1 MNRMAMAQDDNINRG
16 WRARNYWLASVL
28 WIIWLLAGCQQSQR
42 FDNPDL
48 TTPPVIQNEA
58 TEPLIEVGLTPTTVT
73 EVMTPTTRVEQT
85 VEPSS
90 SINADADIE
99 FVRAVLASDGSWT
112 FHVTV
117 RHPDT
122 GWEDYADGWDIV
134 TANGTV
140 LKSNDDDPF
149 TRLLLHPHEN
159 EQPFTRSQSGIRVPE
174 GVSKVTVRAHDIV
187 DGFGGREVDVDL
199 IKESGPDFQVER

>member
-1 MNRMAMAQDDNINRG
+1 MKTDDKINRG
-16 WRARNYWLASVL
+16 WGARHYCLAYCL

-42 FDNPDL
+42 FDNPDVI
-48 TTPPVIQNEA
+48 TPPVIQNEA
-58 TEPLIEVGLTPTTVT
+58 TESPIEASPTPANATD
-73 EVMTPTTRVEQT
+73 VMTPTTLGEQT
-85 VEPSS
+85 LEPNGSED
-90 SINADADIE
+90 ADANVE

-122 GWEDYADGWDIV
+122 GWEDYADGWDVV

-140 LKSNDDDPF
+140 LKSSDGDSF

-174 GVSKVTVRAHDIV
+174 GVSKVTVRAHDIIE
-187 DGFGGREVDVDL
+187 GFGGREVNVDL
-199 IKESGPDFQVER
+199 LTESGPDFQVER

>member
-1 MNRMAMAQDDNINRG
+1 MGQVDNINRG
-16 WRARNYWLASVL
+16 WRARNYWLASTL
-28 WIIWLLAGCQQSQR
+28 WIIWLLAGCQQPQR
-42 FDNPDL
+42 SDNPDL
-48 TTPPVIQNEA
+48 TPPPVIQNEA
-58 TEPLIEVGLTPTTVT
+58 TESLIEAGLTPTTVT
-73 EVMTPTTRVEQT
+73 EVMTPTTHAEQT
-85 VEPSS
+85 VEPTSS
-90 SINADADIE
+90 NNADANIE

-122 GWEDYADGWDIV
+122 GWEDYADGWDVV

-140 LKSNDDDPF
+140 LKPSDGDPF

-174 GVSKVTVRAHDIV
+174 GVSKLTVRAHDIV

-199 IKESGPDFQVER
+199 LNESGPDFQVER